1 MIERLRRAFNA
12 RYTEAGYAW
21 LLAGLEARCGTPIG
35 FRVAE
40 TPVFLP
46 AGMLDG
52 MARMG
57 AELTERLLGDA
68 AYQAAAERSIP
79 AGYRVAGASA
89 HPHFMTADFALVRG
103 ASGDL
108 EPKLVELQAFPSVF
122 GYQAELAEE
131 YVRAYGLDAMAG
143 GKLER
148 FLSGRTE
155 DGYWSLLRETI
166 VGGHAPEQVV
176 LAEVEPER
184 QKTLPDF
191 LVTARRLGIRVVDIA
206 AIEPDGRKLGYR
218 DAQGRWVEI
227 RRIYNRAIAD
237 EMMAKRVR
245 LQFDLEAEWDVQWA
259 GHPNW
264 YFRVSKLA
272 LPWLSGTVAGSS
284 MEAHA
289 CVPPAT
295 FLEDFLAGPGYRAL
309 QRAGVP
315 LPEERSAGWNPD
327 AVYEH
332 LLLKPLFSFAG
343 KGIVFAPSRGE
354 LEAIP
359 VSERGQYLVQQ
370 RMRFEPTIATP
381 HGMTQAEIRI
391 LYAWPDGGALTPAI
405 SLVRLGRGQMM
416 GVDHNRDLEWVGASA
431 ALRVGETEG

>member
-1 MIERLRRAFNA
+1 MIERLRREFQA
-12 RYTEAGYAW
+12 RYTAAGYAR
-21 LLAGLEARCGTPIG
+21 LLAGLEARCGTPIP

-52 MARMG
+52 LARMG

-68 AYQAAAERSIP
+68 AYLAAAERSIP
-79 AGYRVAGASA
+79 AGYRVAGASG
-89 HPHFMTADFALVRG
+89 HPHFLTADFALVRG
-103 ASGDL
+103 ADGTL

-122 GYQAELAEE
+122 GYQAVLAEE

-143 GKLER
+143 GKLEI
-148 FLSGRTE
+148 FLSGLTE
-155 DGYWSLLRETI
+155 DGYWKLLRETI
-166 VGGHAPEQVV
+166 VGVDDPRQVV
-176 LAEVEPER
+176 LAEVDPAR

-191 LVTARRLGIRVVDIA
+191 LVTAERLGVRVVDIA
-206 AIEPDGRKLGYR
+206 AIEPMGRKLGYR
-218 DAQGRWVEI
+218 DEQGRWVEI

-264 YFRVSKLA
+264 YFRVSKFA
-272 LPWLSGTVAGSS
+272 LPWLSGTVVGSS

-289 CVPPAT
+289 CVPPAA
-295 FLEDFLAGPGYRAL
+295 FLEDFLAGQGYAAL

-315 LPEERSAGWNPD
+315 LPEQRSGG
-327 AVYEH
+327 AVYDE

-343 KGIVFAPSRGE
+343 KGIVFAPSDAE

-359 VSERGQYLVQQ
+359 AGERGHYLVQQ

>member
-1 MIERLRRAFNA
+1 MIERLRREFQA
-12 RYTEAGYAW
+12 RYTAAGYAR
-21 LLAGLEARCGTPIG
+21 LLAGLEARCGTPIP

-52 MARMG
+52 LARMG

-68 AYQAAAERSIP
+68 AYLAAAERSIP
-79 AGYRVAGASA
+79 AGYRVAGASG
-89 HPHFMTADFALVRG
+89 HPHFLTADFALVRG
-103 ASGDL
+103 ADGTL

-122 GYQAELAEE
+122 GYQAVLAEE

-143 GKLER
+143 GKLEI
-148 FLSGRTE
+148 FLSGLTE
-155 DGYWSLLRETI
+155 DGYWKLLRETI
-166 VGGHAPEQVV
+166 VGVDDPRQVV
-176 LAEVEPER
+176 LAEVDPAR

-191 LVTARRLGIRVVDIA
+191 LVTAERLGVRVVDIA
-206 AIEPDGRKLGYR
+206 AIEPMGRKLGYR
-218 DAQGRWVEI
+218 DEQGRWVEI

-264 YFRVSKLA
+264 YFRVSKFA
-272 LPWLSGTVAGSS
+272 LPWLSGTVVGSS
-284 MEAHA
+284 IEAHA
-289 CVPPAT
+289 CVPPAA
-295 FLEDFLAGPGYRAL
+295 FLEDFLAGQGYAAL

-315 LPEERSAGWNPD
+315 LPEQRSGG
-327 AVYEH
+327 AVYDE

-343 KGIVFAPSRGE
+343 KGIVFAPSDAE

-359 VSERGQYLVQQ
+359 AGERGHYLVQQ

-391 LYAWPDGGALTPAI
+391 LYAWPDGGAMTPAI
-405 SLVRLGRGQMM
+405 SLVRLGRSAMM

-431 ALRVGETEG
+431 AFSVLGG